1 MPSNESYIGKNVGQ
15 IKDINNFDESNESNE
30 SNIITNNIKL
40 YNKNNIN
47 SESENISDK
56 NNSDKNNSDKND
68 NTEYD
73 SNKNDNYKIENTN
86 INENNVLW
94 LTNPVILFDK
104 NAITELWPLENMTR
118 EQKINAITRLV
129 IILTLIGFL
138 FLNNIKILITGII
151 AIIILL
157 FIYYILNKNTNLN
170 KIRETFSNEEI
181 YKKVKH
187 NFTNPTVTNPIMNIL
202 LPEIQD
208 NPTRRE
214 AAPSYNNAVKNSINE
229 ETKNFIVSNF
239 DNNENIKKNL
249 FNDQGDNFEFEQSMR
264 QFYTTAN
271 SRVPNNQSEFAR
283 FCYGNMASCKDGD
296 VEMCL
301 KSVFRHTNI

>member
-1 MPSNESYIGKNVGQ
+1 MPSNETYIGKNLGQ
-15 IKDINNFDESNESNE
+15 LKDNNNSNESNE

-40 YNKNNIN
+40 
-47 SESENISDK
+47 
-56 NNSDKNNSDKND
+56 
-68 NTEYD
+68 
-73 SNKNDNYKIENTN
+73 TN
-86 INENNVLW
+86 NENVITKDNIVNDINHENHENENENDVSNTFW
-94 LTNPVILFDK
+94 LNNPAILFDK
-104 NAITELWPLENMTR
+104 NAITQLWPLESMTR

-138 FLNNIKILITGII
+138 FLNNIKILVTGII
-151 AIIILL
+151 AILILL
-157 FIYYILNKNTNLN
+157 FTYYILNKNTNLN
-170 KIRETFSNEEI
+170 KVKETFSNEDI

-187 NFTNPTVTNPIMNIL
+187 NFTNPNVINPVMNIL

-208 NPTRRE
+208 NPNRLE

-229 ETKNFIVSNF
+229 ETKNFIVGNF

-249 FNDQGDNFEFEQSMR
+249 FDDQGDNFEFEQSMR

-271 SRVPNNQSEFAR
+271 TRVPNNQKEFAR

-301 KSVFRHTNI
+301 KSAFRHTNV

>member
-1 MPSNESYIGKNVGQ
+1 MPSNEPYIGKNLGQ
-15 IKDINNFDESNESNE
+15 VKDNNDSNE

-40 YNKNNIN
+40 TTNEGAIAKDNIVNDINNENHKN
-47 SESENISDK
+47 E
-56 NNSDKNNSDKND
+56 
-68 NTEYD
+68 
-73 SNKNDNYKIENTN
+73 
-86 INENNVLW
+86 NENNVSNTFW
-94 LTNPVILFDK
+94 LNNPAILFDK
-104 NAITELWPLENMTR
+104 NAITELWPLESMTR

-138 FLNNIKILITGII
+138 FLNNIKILVTGII
-151 AIIILL
+151 AILILL
-157 FIYYILNKNTNLN
+157 FTYYILNKNTNLN
-170 KIRETFSNEEI
+170 KVKETFSNEDI

-187 NFTNPTVTNPIMNIL
+187 NFTNPSVINPVMNIL

-208 NPTRRE
+208 NPNRLE

-229 ETKNFIVSNF
+229 ETKNFIVGNF

-249 FNDQGDNFEFEQSMR
+249 FDDQGDNFEFEQSMR
-264 QFYTTAN
+264 HFYTTAN
-271 SRVPNNQSEFAR
+271 TRVPNNQSEFAR

-301 KSVFRHTNI
+301 KSAFRHTNV

>member
-1 MPSNESYIGKNVGQ
+1 MPSNEPYIGKHLGQ
-15 IKDINNFDESNESNE
+15 VKDNNSNDSNE

-40 YNKNNIN
+40 TTNEGAIAKDNIV
-47 SESENISDK
+47 
-56 NNSDKNNSDKND
+56 ND
-68 NTEYD
+68 E
-73 SNKNDNYKIENTN
+73 
-86 INENNVLW
+86 NENENENDVSNTFW
-94 LTNPVILFDK
+94 LNNPAILFDK
-104 NAITELWPLENMTR
+104 NAITELWPLESMTR

-138 FLNNIKILITGII
+138 FLNNIKILVTGII
-151 AIIILL
+151 AILILL
-157 FIYYILNKNTNLN
+157 FTYYILNKNTNLN
-170 KIRETFSNEEI
+170 KVKETFSNEDI

-187 NFTNPTVTNPIMNIL
+187 NFTNPSVINPVMNIL

-208 NPTRRE
+208 NPNRLE

-229 ETKNFIVSNF
+229 ETKNFIVGNF

-249 FNDQGDNFEFEQSMR
+249 FDDQGDNFEFEQSMR

-301 KSVFRHTNI
+301 KSAFRHTNV

>member
-1 MPSNESYIGKNVGQ
+1 MPSNETYIGKNLGQ
-15 IKDINNFDESNESNE
+15 LKDNNNSNESNE

-40 YNKNNIN
+40 
-47 SESENISDK
+47 
-56 NNSDKNNSDKND
+56 
-68 NTEYD
+68 
-73 SNKNDNYKIENTN
+73 TN
-86 INENNVLW
+86 NENVITKDNIINDINHENHENENENDVSNTFW
-94 LTNPVILFDK
+94 LNNPAILFDK
-104 NAITELWPLENMTR
+104 NAITQLWPLESMTR

-129 IILTLIGFL
+129 IILTLVGFL
-138 FLNNIKILITGII
+138 FLNNIKILVTGII
-151 AIIILL
+151 AILILL
-157 FIYYILNKNTNLN
+157 FTYYILNKNTNLN
-170 KIRETFSNEEI
+170 KVKETFSNEDI

-187 NFTNPTVTNPIMNIL
+187 NFTNPSVINPVMNIL

-208 NPTRRE
+208 NPNRLE

-229 ETKNFIVSNF
+229 ETKNFIVGNF

-249 FNDQGDNFEFEQSMR
+249 FDDQGDNFEFEQSMR

-271 SRVPNNQSEFAR
+271 TRVPNNQKEFAR

-301 KSVFRHTNI
+301 KSAFRHTNV

>member
-1 MPSNESYIGKNVGQ
+1 MPSNETYIGKNIGQ
-15 IKDINNFDESNESNE
+15 VKDNTNSNESNE

-40 YNKNNIN
+40 
-47 SESENISDK
+47 
-56 NNSDKNNSDKND
+56 
-68 NTEYD
+68 
-73 SNKNDNYKIENTN
+73 TN
-86 INENNVLW
+86 NENVITKDNIVNDINHENHENENENDVSNTFW
-94 LTNPVILFDK
+94 LNNPAILFDK
-104 NAITELWPLENMTR
+104 NAITQLWPLESMTR

-138 FLNNIKILITGII
+138 FLNNIKILVTGII
-151 AIIILL
+151 AILILL
-157 FIYYILNKNTNLN
+157 FTYYILNKNTNLN
-170 KIRETFSNEEI
+170 KVKETFSNEDI

-187 NFTNPTVTNPIMNIL
+187 NFTNPSVINPVMNIL

-208 NPTRRE
+208 NPNRLE

-229 ETKNFIVSNF
+229 ETKNYIVGNF

-249 FNDQGDNFEFEQSMR
+249 FDDQGDNFEFEQSMR

-271 SRVPNNQSEFAR
+271 TRVPNNQKEFAR

-301 KSVFRHTNI
+301 KSAFRHTNV

>member
-1 MPSNESYIGKNVGQ
+1 MPSNEPYIGKNLGQ
-15 IKDINNFDESNESNE
+15 VKDNNSNESNE

-40 YNKNNIN
+40 TTNEGVIAKDNIV
-47 SESENISDK
+47 
-56 NNSDKNNSDKND
+56 ND
-68 NTEYD
+68 IN
-73 SNKNDNYKIENTN
+73 
-86 INENNVLW
+86 NENHKNENENENENENDVSNTFW
-94 LTNPVILFDK
+94 LNNPAILFDK
-104 NAITELWPLENMTR
+104 NAITQLWPLESMTR

-138 FLNNIKILITGII
+138 FLNNIKILVTGII
-151 AIIILL
+151 AILILL
-157 FIYYILNKNTNLN
+157 FTYYILNKNTNLN
-170 KIRETFSNEEI
+170 KVKETFSNEDI

-187 NFTNPTVTNPIMNIL
+187 NFTNPSVINPVMNIL

-208 NPTRRE
+208 NPNRLE

-229 ETKNFIVSNF
+229 ETKNFIVGNF

-249 FNDQGDNFEFEQSMR
+249 FDDQGDNFEFEQSMR

-301 KSVFRHTNI
+301 KSAFRHTNV

>member
-40 YNKNNIN
+40 YNKTNIN
-47 SESENISDK
+47 SETKNISDK
-56 NNSDKNNSDKND
+56 NNSDKNDTTENDSD
-68 NTEYD
+68 
-73 SNKNDNYKIENTN
+73 KNDNYKIENTN

-187 NFTNPTVTNPIMNIL
+187 NFTKIKNKGWYKFG
-202 LPEIQD
+202 
-208 NPTRRE
+208 TRNTWCFGERSQRSIVDFIRSWGRGRE
-214 AAPSYNNAVKNSINE
+214 
-229 ETKNFIVSNF
+229 
-239 DNNENIKKNL
+239 
-249 FNDQGDNFEFEQSMR
+249 
-264 QFYTTAN
+264 
-271 SRVPNNQSEFAR
+271 EFA
-283 FCYGNMASCKDGD
+283 
-296 VEMCL
+296 
-301 KSVFRHTNI
+301 FRTCTG

>member
-1 MPSNESYIGKNVGQ
+1 MPSNEPYIGKNLGQ
-15 IKDINNFDESNESNE
+15 VKDNNSNESNE

-40 YNKNNIN
+40 TTNEGAIAKDNI
-47 SESENISDK
+47 I
-56 NNSDKNNSDKND
+56 ND
-68 NTEYD
+68 IN
-73 SNKNDNYKIENTN
+73 
-86 INENNVLW
+86 NENHENENENENDVSNTFW
-94 LTNPVILFDK
+94 LNNPAILFDK
-104 NAITELWPLENMTR
+104 NAITQLWPLESMTR

-138 FLNNIKILITGII
+138 FLNNIKILVTGII
-151 AIIILL
+151 AILILL
-157 FIYYILNKNTNLN
+157 FTYYILNKNTNLN
-170 KIRETFSNEEI
+170 KVKETFSNEDI

-187 NFTNPTVTNPIMNIL
+187 NFTNPSVINPVMNIL

-208 NPTRRE
+208 NPNRLE

-229 ETKNFIVSNF
+229 ETKNFIVGNF
-239 DNNENIKKNL
+239 DNNENIKKTL
-249 FNDQGDNFEFEQSMR
+249 FDDQGDNFEFEQSMR

-301 KSVFRHTNI
+301 KSAFRHTNV

>member
-1 MPSNESYIGKNVGQ
+1 MPSNEPYIGKNLGQ
-15 IKDINNFDESNESNE
+15 VKDNNSNESNE

-40 YNKNNIN
+40 TTNEGAIAKDNIINDINNENHKN
-47 SESENISDK
+47 EN
-56 NNSDKNNSDKND
+56 
-68 NTEYD
+68 
-73 SNKNDNYKIENTN
+73 ENE
-86 INENNVLW
+86 NENNVSNTFW
-94 LTNPVILFDK
+94 LNNPAILFDK
-104 NAITELWPLENMTR
+104 NAITQLWPLESMTR

-138 FLNNIKILITGII
+138 FLNNIKILVTGII
-151 AIIILL
+151 AILILL
-157 FIYYILNKNTNLN
+157 FTYYILNKNTNLN
-170 KIRETFSNEEI
+170 KVKETFSNEDI

-187 NFTNPTVTNPIMNIL
+187 NFTNPSVINPVMNIL

-208 NPTRRE
+208 NPNRLE

-229 ETKNFIVSNF
+229 ETKNFIVGNF

-249 FNDQGDNFEFEQSMR
+249 FDDQGDNFEFEQSMR

-271 SRVPNNQSEFAR
+271 TRVPNNQAEFSR
-283 FCYGNMASCKDGD
+283 FCYGNMASCKDGE

-301 KSVFRHTNI
+301 KNAPRHTLM

>member
-1 MPSNESYIGKNVGQ
+1 MPSNETYIGKNLGQ
-15 IKDINNFDESNESNE
+15 LKDNNNSNESNE

-40 YNKNNIN
+40 
-47 SESENISDK
+47 
-56 NNSDKNNSDKND
+56 
-68 NTEYD
+68 
-73 SNKNDNYKIENTN
+73 TN
-86 INENNVLW
+86 NENVITKDNIVNDINHENHENENENDVSNTFW
-94 LTNPVILFDK
+94 LNNPAILFDK
-104 NAITELWPLENMTR
+104 NAITQLWPLESMTR

-151 AIIILL
+151 AILILL
-157 FIYYILNKNTNLN
+157 FTYYILNKNTNLN
-170 KIRETFSNEEI
+170 KVKETFSNEDI

-187 NFTNPTVTNPIMNIL
+187 NFTNPSVINPVMNIL

-208 NPTRRE
+208 NPNRLE

-229 ETKNFIVSNF
+229 ETKNFIVGNF

-249 FNDQGDNFEFEQSMR
+249 FDDQGDNFEFEQSMR

-271 SRVPNNQSEFAR
+271 TRVPNNQKEFAR

-296 VEMCL
+296 VEMCF
-301 KSVFRHTNI
+301 KTNI

>member
-1 MPSNESYIGKNVGQ
+1 MPSNETYIGKNLGQ
-15 IKDINNFDESNESNE
+15 LKDNNNSNESNE
-30 SNIITNNIKL
+30 PNIITNNIKL
-40 YNKNNIN
+40 
-47 SESENISDK
+47 
-56 NNSDKNNSDKND
+56 
-68 NTEYD
+68 T
-73 SNKNDNYKIENTN
+73 T
-86 INENNVLW
+86 NENVIAKDNIVNDINNENHKNENENDVSNTFW
-94 LTNPVILFDK
+94 LNNPAILFDK
-104 NAITELWPLENMTR
+104 NAITQLWPLESMTR

-138 FLNNIKILITGII
+138 FLNNIKILVTGII
-151 AIIILL
+151 AILILL
-157 FIYYILNKNTNLN
+157 FTYYILNKNTNLN
-170 KIRETFSNEEI
+170 KVKETFSNEDI

-187 NFTNPTVTNPIMNIL
+187 NFTNPSVINPVMNIL

-208 NPTRRE
+208 NPNRLE

-229 ETKNFIVSNF
+229 ETKNFIVGNF

-249 FNDQGDNFEFEQSMR
+249 FDDQGDNFEFEQSMR

-271 SRVPNNQSEFAR
+271 TRVPNNQKEFAR

-301 KSVFRHTNI
+301 KSAFRHTNV

>member
-1 MPSNESYIGKNVGQ
+1 MTSNESYIGKNIGQ
-15 IKDINNFDESNESNE
+15 IKDMKNMDESNE

-40 YNKNNIN
+40 YNNNNTNNQN
-47 SESENISDK
+47 SETKNTTDKTETETENETE
-56 NNSDKNNSDKND
+56 ND
-68 NTEYD
+68 N
-73 SNKNDNYKIENTN
+73 NKIVNT
-86 INENNVLW
+86 NENNVLW
-94 LTNPVILFDK
+94 LTDPLILFDK

-138 FLNNIKILITGII
+138 FLNNIKILITGIV

-170 KIRETFSNEEI
+170 KVRETFSNEEI

-187 NFTNPTVTNPIMNIL
+187 NFTNPTVTNPIMNVL

-208 NPTRRE
+208 NPNRRE
-214 AAPSYNNAVKNSINE
+214 AAPSYNNAVKNTINE

-271 SRVPNNQSEFAR
+271 TRVPNNQSEFAR

-301 KSVFRHTNI
+301 KSDFRHTNI